1 MRAPSSS
8 AFDSRVPVAT
18 TGRAGLPAPE
28 RLAAVATVLCVYP
41 KRHRDALDG
50 WLAADRAERVVRQ
63 DGDSTCEALWFRD
76 AAGRACWR
84 LYLLPD
90 SDFLAWD
97 DAAADLPAHRGREAR
112 VGVWAN
118 LRRRWLRRLS
128 GRWCAQVLRLQVLR
142 DDAGHCVLLADG
154 AELSPLGHAHAR
166 RIAAGEGARLN
177 AQAHVCCCMAS
188 GLHERAGPAQF
199 A

>member
-1 MRAPSSS
+1 MRAPSAIDS
-8 AFDSRVPVAT
+8 ATPAPR
-18 TGRAGLPAPE
+18 GLPAPE

-50 WLAADRAERVVRQ
+50 WLAAHSAERVSRQ
-63 DGDSTCEALWFRD
+63 DGENVCEALLFRD
-76 AAGRACWR
+76 ASGRACWR

-97 DAAADLPAHRGREAR
+97 DAAADLPAHHGAEAR
-112 VGVWAN
+112 GGAWAN
-118 LRRRWLRRLS
+118 LRRRWLRRLR

-142 DDAGHCVLLADG
+142 DDSGHCVLLADS
-154 AELSPLGHAHAR
+154 AELSELGHARAK
-166 RIAAGEGARLN
+166 RIAAGEGVRLS

-188 GLHERAGPAQF
+188 GLRDGTGPAQF

>member
-1 MRAPSSS
+1 MHAPSP
-8 AFDSRVPVAT
+8 AALDSGRPAAVS
-18 TGRAGLPAPE
+18 GRAGLPAPE

-41 KRHRDALDG
+41 RRHRDALDG
-50 WLAADRAERVVRQ
+50 WLAADRAERVSRQ
-63 DGDSTCEALWFRD
+63 DGEDVREALLFRD
-76 AAGRACWR
+76 VAGRACWR

-97 DAAADLPAHRGREAR
+97 DAAADLPVHRGAESRG
-112 VGVWAN
+112 GVWAS
-118 LRRRWLRRLS
+118 LRRRWLRRWR

-142 DDAGHCVLLADG
+142 DAAGHCVLLADG

-166 RIAAGEGARLN
+166 RIAAGEGARLS

-188 GLHERAGPAQF
+188 GLRDGAGPAQF

>member
-1 MRAPSSS
+1 MLAATA
-8 AFDSRVPVAT
+8 AFDSAMPAMPS
-18 TGRAGLPAPE
+18 GRAGLPAPE

-50 WLAADRAERVVRQ
+50 WLAASRAERVSRR
-63 DGDSTCEALWFRD
+63 DGEDVCEAVLFRD

-97 DAAADLPAHRGREAR
+97 DAVADLPAHRGADAR
-112 VGVWAN
+112 GGMWAS
-118 LRRRWLRRLS
+118 LRRRWLRRLR

-142 DDAGHCVLLADG
+142 DDAGHCVLLADSAG
-154 AELSPLGHAHAR
+154 LSALGHAHAR
-166 RIAAGEGARLN
+166 RIAAGEGAHLS
-177 AQAHVCCCMAS
+177 AQTHVCCCMAS
-188 GLHERAGPAQF
+188 QLRDGGGPAQP